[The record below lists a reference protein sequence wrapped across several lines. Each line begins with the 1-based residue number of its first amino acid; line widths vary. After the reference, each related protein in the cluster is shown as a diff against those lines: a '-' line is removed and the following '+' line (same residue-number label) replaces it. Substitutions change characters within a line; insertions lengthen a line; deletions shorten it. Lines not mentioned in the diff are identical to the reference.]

1 MRRRP
6 PRSTRT
12 DTRFPY
18 TTLFRSGSARGAS
31 RRSAGRGHRDRDARP
46 ATVRGTD
53 RRVPAGGARQPV
65 KVTSDQILFSV
76 KLFIAAM
83 LAFAVAVR
91 IGLPQT
97 YWALVTCCVLMNPAT
112 CALRSNTVYRV
123 AGTLGAGLVPL

>member
-1 MRRRP
+1 MRISDW
-6 PRSTRT
+6 RS
-12 DTRFPY
+12 DVCSSD
-18 TTLFRSGSARGAS
+18 L
-31 RRSAGRGHRDRDARP
+31 ARP

-91 IGLPQT
+91 IGLPQP

-112 CALRSNTVYRV
+112 GAIRSKAVYRERKSV
-123 AGTLGAGLVPL
+123 VKGKSGSGRGDLGGGRINKQKKTITT